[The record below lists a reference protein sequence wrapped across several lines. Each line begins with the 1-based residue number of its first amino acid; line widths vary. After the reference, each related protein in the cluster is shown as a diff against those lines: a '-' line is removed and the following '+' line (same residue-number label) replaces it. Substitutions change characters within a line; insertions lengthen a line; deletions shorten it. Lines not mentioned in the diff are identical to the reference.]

1 MTEREKQEQFL
12 SLFEPVRDRL
22 YRFAR
27 MMTSDAEEARD
38 LVGDTILLV
47 YEHFES
53 IRSKEAFL
61 SYVFTVA
68 SRLHRRRKWR
78 ARIFD
83 LLEDWHTDNLRARE
97 TTAEHRIDIQMLY
110 AALDKL
116 PEKQRECIVLFEILG
131 FSIEEIRAI
140 QGGSPSGVKTR
151 LMRGRQAL
159 ARLLG
164 VDDMD
169 RLQAHTRI
177 LSADTSES
185 SEDRNTSMTFSL
197 GRTQ

>member
-12 SLFEPVRDRL
+12 ALFEPVRDRL

-27 MMTSDAEEARD
+27 MMTADAEEARD
-38 LVGDTILLV
+38 LVGDTVLLV

-68 SRLHRRRKWR
+68 SRLFRRRKWR
-78 ARIFD
+78 SRIFD
-83 LLEDWHTDNLRARE
+83 LLEDWHTDQLRARN
-97 TTAEHRIDIQMLY
+97 TAADNRVDIQLLY
-110 AALDKL
+110 SALDKL
-116 PEKQRECIVLFEILG
+116 PAKQRECIVLFEILG
-131 FSIEEIRAI
+131 FSIEEIRAV

-164 VDDMD
+164 VDDID
-169 RLQAHTRI
+169 RFQARARI
-177 LSADTSES
+177 MSADNDDS
-185 SEDRNTSMTFSL
+185 SEDNNTSMTFSL

>member
-12 SLFEPVRDRL
+12 VLFEPVRDRL

-27 MMTSDAEEARD
+27 MMTADSEEARD
-38 LVGDTILLV
+38 LVGDTVLLV

-68 SRLHRRRKWR
+68 SRLFRRRKWR
-78 ARIFD
+78 GRIFD
-83 LLEDWHTDNLRARE
+83 LLEDWHTDQLRSHE
-97 TTAEHRIDIQMLY
+97 TTAEHRIDIQLLY
-110 AALDKL
+110 TALDKL
-116 PEKQRECIVLFEILG
+116 PVKQRECIVLFEILG

-169 RLQAHTRI
+169 RFQARARSM
-177 LSADTSES
+177 SADNDDS
-185 SEDRNTSMTFSL
+185 SEDHNTSMTFSL